1 MALVME
7 VLQTAVVFATVLSL
21 FGVLLRARHWHAG
34 RSDGLAAST
43 PVPDT
48 DAVPPKCR
56 SGAWAA
62 LRNGAQRS
70 QQAHGRNQAG
80 RDHRHRQ
87 RQVESAVAEHGEAEV
102 DEERRDAQHRAD
114 HRKATSPAGLQQH
127 VAVAEQYHA
136 DGQQVE
142 DQKALHATGQQ
153 EHLPLTPERGVDLMK
168 DQSEQGGEVASFHGP
183 GDAEGCGSCSEHSV
197 AALTACL
204 SDR

>member
-62 LRNGAQRS
+62 LRNGAQRA
-70 QQAHGRNQAG
+70 QQAHRRNKAG
-80 RDHRHRQ
+80 RDYRHRQ
-87 RQVESAVAEHGEAEV
+87 RQVEGAVAEYGEAEV
-102 DEERRDAQHRAD
+102 NEERRDAQPRAD
-114 HRKATSPAGLQQH
+114 HRKATRPAGLQQH
-127 VAVAEQYHA
+127 VAVAEQHQA

-142 DQKALHATGQQ
+142 EQEALHATGQQ
-153 EHLPLTPERGVDLMK
+153 EHLPLTPEGGVDLVE
-168 DQSEQGGEVASFHGP
+168 DQGKQGGEVASFHGT
-183 GDAEGCGSCSEHSV
+183 GIAEGRES
-197 AALTACL
+197 AACTV
-204 SDR
+204 